1 MMSTTHLARFRRSYR
16 IDRSEVSTYGNKVA
30 LRVAIVTYRWHRDCV
45 LRQVGS
51 HYQTEW
57 REEGHMD
64 AIRLLTDDHREVKE
78 LFHEYESAG
87 ERAHKRKQR
96 IVEQVFHALQ
106 AHTRVEEEIFYPAVQ
121 AKADHEGEELVA
133 ESRQE
138 HHVVDVLMSEM
149 QTLEPDNPE
158 YEAKF
163 KVLMDNVEH

>member
-1 MMSTTHLARFRRSYR
+1 
-16 IDRSEVSTYGNKVA
+16 
-30 LRVAIVTYRWHRDCV
+30 
-45 LRQVGS
+45 
-51 HYQTEW
+51 
-57 REEGHMD
+57 MD

-163 KVLMDNVEH
+163 KVLMENVEHHAKEEKKEMFPLAKQRLRDELKELGERMQQRKDELMVVAR

>member
-1 MMSTTHLARFRRSYR
+1 
-16 IDRSEVSTYGNKVA
+16 
-30 LRVAIVTYRWHRDCV
+30 
-45 LRQVGS
+45 
-51 HYQTEW
+51 
-57 REEGHMD
+57 MD
-64 AIRLLTDDHREVKE
+64 VILLLTDDHREVKE

-163 KVLMDNVEH
+163 KVLMENVEHHAKEEEKEMFPLAKQRLRDELKELGERMQQRKDELMAVAR